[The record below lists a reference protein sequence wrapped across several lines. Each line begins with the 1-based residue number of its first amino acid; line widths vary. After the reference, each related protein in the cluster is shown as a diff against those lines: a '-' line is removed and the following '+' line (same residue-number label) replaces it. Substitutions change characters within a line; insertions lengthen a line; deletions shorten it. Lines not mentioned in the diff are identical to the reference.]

1 MINSGPFCKYN
12 IDKYQQSVMDFH
24 RRYGKIFKETIAGTT
39 IVHLCDPDYIRQVF
53 AADGKTP
60 HIAPL
65 IRAVQMY
72 RKEQG
77 MSLGLGNT

>member
-1 MINSGPFCKYN
+1 V
-12 IDKYQQSVMDFH
+12 DKYQASILDYYAK
-24 RRYGKIFKETIAGTT
+24 YGKMFKETIAGTT

-53 AADGKTP
+53 SADGRTP

-65 IRAVQMY
+65 IRALQMY
-72 RKEQG
+72 RQDHG